1 MNLKNQIISEIK
13 SCFTLQLNNKRNPSK
28 ECLFK
33 VCWKRNTC
41 LLTFNQLS
49 LFVLDRSYMK
59 MLKGIEFNDIR
70 GFKKSIIDGHP
81 INRGALLAD
90 YN

>member
-1 MNLKNQIISEIK
+1 
-13 SCFTLQLNNKRNPSK
+13 
-28 ECLFK
+28 
-33 VCWKRNTC
+33 
-41 LLTFNQLS
+41 
-49 LFVLDRSYMK
+49 MK